1 MSQPTGQDPMIKVSV
16 VVPVYNAGRYLEEC
30 AASLLAQSLSSDE
43 YEIIFVDD
51 GSTDDSPAAV
61 DKLAAEYPHVRVH
74 HQANSGWPGKPRN
87 VGVAMARGA
96 YVQFVDQDDQ
106 LGPEALERMYAMGSR
121 NGSDIVL
128 GKVGGTMGGPSSM
141 FRENVERCTIA
152 DTALIESVS
161 PHKMFRR
168 AFLLDHDIWFPEG
181 KRRLE
186 DQLFMVQAYLE
197 ARTVS
202 IVGDYVCYYWNR
214 RDDGKNSSGT
224 ASTMR
229 GYYNNLREVLD
240 AIEAGTEPGELRNRL
255 MGRFFR
261 VEMMRRLGEPRLLR
275 YSDGYRNLGYR
286 VVRELA
292 VERFSSGG
300 EGFATGDVVAGLS
313 PMMRLRAMLLERERL
328 DGLMELARR
337 CGQVR
342 ATCTVDD
349 VRWEG
354 TRLCLDLR
362 TSLVHA
368 DGSPVVVLGN
378 DGRYALDPTLA
389 AGLPTIDA
397 WDVGDPCEHAKAEIR
412 VRHRDTGTWWFAPA
426 TLRPSLVPVG
436 SGPQARFQVVVAGTA
451 SIDPHTLAGGAP
463 CEPGRYDVVVSLQVL
478 GLGRPA
484 RVIIEA
490 GQRWSGVLVPGVV
503 GDPARIVVPQRAT
516 PNGALIVDVDE
527 RQPSLAPALAA
538 RGVGPLD
545 VRDGDLHV
553 ALPMH
558 TAKFTGTREVE
569 VVLGREGSS
578 RALPA
583 RLQPPHL
590 ASLVFDNVTTLPSG
604 RHPLSVRVDSSG
616 RQRPVRIGTVVVE
629 QGRIVDVL
637 SASYRTIPH
646 RAAARVVGSP
656 WLQRQA
662 RRAIAV
668 MPASEKTR
676 DLARRLGAA
685 ASRKLR

>member
-1 MSQPTGQDPMIKVSV
+1 MIKVSV

-30 AASLLAQSLSSDE
+30 AGSLLAQSLPPDE
-43 YEIIFVDD
+43 YEIVFVDD

-87 VGVAMARGA
+87 VGVAMAQGA

-106 LGPEALERMYAMGSR
+106 LAPEALERMYAMGVR

-128 GKVGGTMGGPSSM
+128 GKVGGTMGGPNSI
-141 FRENVERCTIA
+141 FRRNVERCTIA
-152 DTALIESVS
+152 DTPLIESVS

-168 AFLLDHDIWFPEG
+168 AFLVEHDIRFPEG
-181 KRRLE
+181 RRRLE
-186 DQLFMVQAYLE
+186 DQLFMVKAYLK
-197 ARTVS
+197 ARNVS

-224 ASTMR
+224 ASTMQ
-229 GYYNNLREVLD
+229 GYYDNLREVLD
-240 AIEAGTEPGELRNRL
+240 AIEAGTEPGELRNQL
-255 MGRFFR
+255 MRRFFR

-286 VVRELA
+286 VVRALA
-292 VERFSSGG
+292 VERFSSGDT
-300 EGFATGDVVAGLS
+300 GFAAGEVVAGLS
-313 PMMRLRAMLLERERL
+313 PMMRLRATLLERDRL

-337 CGQVR
+337 CEKVR

-349 VRWEG
+349 LRWDG
-354 TRLCLDLR
+354 GRLCLDLR
-362 TSLVHA
+362 THLVHA
-368 DGSPVVVLGN
+368 DGSPVVLIANG
-378 DGRYALDPTLA
+378 GRYELDPTLA
-389 AGLPTIDA
+389 GGLPTIDR
-397 WDVGDPCEHAKAEIR
+397 WDVGDPGEHARADIR
-412 VRHRDTGTWWFAPA
+412 VRHRESGTWWFAPT
-426 TLRPSLVPVG
+426 TLRPSLTPVG
-436 SGPQARFQVVVAGTA
+436 LGPEARFQLVVAGTA
-451 SIDPHTLAGGAP
+451 FLDPRTLAGGAP
-463 CEPGRYDVVVSLQVL
+463 CEPGRYDVMVSLQAL

-484 RVIIEA
+484 RVSIEA
-490 GQRWSGVLVPGVV
+490 GQRWNSVLVPGVV

-516 PNGALIVDVDE
+516 LGHLVLDVDE
-527 RQPSLAPALAA
+527 RHPSLAPALAA
-538 RGVGPLD
+538 RGIGPLD
-545 VRDGDLHV
+545 VRDSDLHV

-558 TAKFTGTREVE
+558 TAEFTGTRDVE
-569 VVLGREGSS
+569 VVVGREGSS
-578 RALPA
+578 SALPA

-590 ASLVFDNVTTLPSG
+590 ASLVFDNLTTLPSG
-604 RHPLSVRVDSSG
+604 RHPLSLRVDPSG
-616 RQRPVRIGTVVVE
+616 NQPPVRIGTVVVE
-629 QGRIVDVL
+629 QGRIVDVH
-637 SASYRTIPH
+637 STSYRTMPQ

-668 MPASEKTR
+668 MPASEQTR

-685 ASRKLR
+685 AARKLR